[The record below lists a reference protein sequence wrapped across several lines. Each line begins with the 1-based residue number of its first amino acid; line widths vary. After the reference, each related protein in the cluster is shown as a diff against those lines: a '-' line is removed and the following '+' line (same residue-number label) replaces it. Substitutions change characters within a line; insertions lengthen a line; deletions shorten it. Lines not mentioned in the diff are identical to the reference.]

1 MSTGRPCGSVVGNSE
16 ITNGPIITRN
26 HGRPIPDYVLAAAKN
41 TLNLETLTKLFWG
54 LSPES
59 FRPELLDVLFHHLQP
74 DRRTPPPPL
83 TSFDSTAALEEH
95 ESSRLR
101 RLQIGKFCLSEGL
114 RSVLKNCPQSQLE
127 QIVQTILPHLE
138 NIGSWLNF
146 FASGPTPYNS
156 VANSELVDPG
166 ICCTVLV
173 ACLELGNKELARR
186 ICSDGF
192 ADYSI
197 HSWCAIQDSNNRAD
211 LSFGYCHAV
220 DFFSAVMKS
229 ENGRQRVMDI
239 LCHGADRTCRSLRG
253 KVLSAASARC
263 RHIAMLDRE
272 LFQRRL
278 DQQRYSYPDPVAL
291 SVVMDYLAKVLD
303 IVQNL
308 VTHPM
313 LSRSFLKSNFFASYC
328 QAIQVWLV
336 KKCDI
341 ERDPE
346 RRWLAYGN
354 AALAQIMIDMEG
366 KRSSANW
373 KLYAPALLSIVKSGF
388 INILLV
394 GMGSN
399 SKQNEDGLFIAKCL
413 GLFRNQCSLH
423 PRLAKSLASAL
434 QVSCGE
440 AIDVPDYLAGTGYE
454 EYWGNLIRLITA
466 GSTITTDEKS
476 HLCDYLNCPGN
487 QRTFSPSKSCVG
499 CHSVTYCS
507 HECQTADWKA
517 FHREEC
523 EVARGEYI
531 IGLQANRPHYFQ
543 HVRLFQAELTAR
555 RARLLLASD
564 TFIGGKD
571 GLSEGPCVL
580 DLGTWAAKYQT
591 CENFIKY
598 QESPHYL
605 DSRVK
610 ALVFHDDFKII
621 DSQFSLI
628 QAQYHFGGQKL
639 VVLCKVQQDKSVSA
653 DAAEEFKVLYCV
665 TKFLGPVED

>member
-1 MSTGRPCGSVVGNSE
+1 MIARIDGVDKIKHFSR
-16 ITNGPIITRN
+16 
-26 HGRPIPDYVLAAAKN
+26 D
-41 TLNLETLTKLFWG
+41 
-54 LSPES
+54 S

-74 DRRTPPPPL
+74 DRRTPPPL
-83 TSFDSTAALEEH
+83 RNSFHTTAALEEH
-95 ESSRLR
+95 EISRLQ
-101 RLQIGKFCLSEGL
+101 RLQIRKFCLSEGL
-114 RSVLKNCPQSQLE
+114 HSVLKSCPQSQLE
-127 QIVQTILPHLE
+127 QIAQTILPHLE
-138 NIGSWLNF
+138 NIASWLNF
-146 FASGPTPYNS
+146 FASGPAPYNA
-156 VANSELVDPG
+156 VVNAELVDPG

-173 ACLELGNKELARR
+173 ACLELGNKELACR
-186 ICSDGF
+186 ICSGGF

-197 HSWCAIQDSNNRAD
+197 HAWYSIQDSDNRTN
-211 LSFGYCHAV
+211 LPSGYCHAV

-229 ENGRQRVMDI
+229 ENGRQRVIDI
-239 LCHGADRTCRSLRG
+239 LCHGADRMCRSLRG

-263 RHIAMLDRE
+263 RHIAMLDRD
-272 LFQRRL
+272 LFQGRL
-278 DQQRYSYPDPVAL
+278 DQQRYTYLDPVAL
-291 SVVMDYLAKVLD
+291 SVAMDYLAKVLD

-308 VTHPM
+308 VTHPL
-313 LSRSFLKSNFFASYC
+313 LSRAFLMSDFFASYC

-341 ERDPE
+341 EQDPE

-354 AALAQIMIDMEG
+354 TALAQIMIDMED

-394 GMGSN
+394 GMVSN
-399 SKQNEDGLFIAKCL
+399 SKQNKDGFFIAKCL

-440 AIDVPDYLAGTGYE
+440 AINVPDYLAGTGYE
-454 EYWGNLIRLITA
+454 EYWGNLTRLITA
-466 GSTITTDEKS
+466 GSTITPDEKS
-476 HLCDYLNCPGN
+476 HLCDYLN
-487 QRTFSPSKSCVG
+487 
-499 CHSVTYCS
+499 
-507 HECQTADWKA
+507 
-517 FHREEC
+517 
-523 EVARGEYI
+523 
-531 IGLQANRPHYFQ
+531 
-543 HVRLFQAELTAR
+543 AELTAR
-555 RARLLLASD
+555 QAKLLLASD

-571 GLSEGPCVL
+571 GLSEGPYVL

-591 CENFIKY
+591 CENFIQY

-610 ALVFHDDFKII
+610 ALVFHDNFKII